1 MRASSQ
7 PPCAPIN
14 LLVATVCLVAAGCR
28 GLLLP
33 TGSALMAGAG
43 AGAAAAPSAQRDPPA
58 AVRTLS
64 VELLFI
70 RHDEHDPAITTDLWT
85 LVDEQALDRELSTR
99 LTANGLRVGI
109 LSGPLPPTLAERLA
123 TAAATTDAAAADDAV
138 SRRVLR
144 LLPGKRAEI
153 VASAGIPELVVLEHG
168 AEGVRG
174 GTYRDCTSQLTA
186 RAWPGPDG
194 RVRIEVVPE
203 LKHGPLQRTWIGE
216 EGMFRLETGQARL
229 RFEQLAIDSLLPHR
243 GMLVIG
249 GRDAPSATVG
259 DALVR
264 DRDATAGMQLI
275 LLRPL
280 GPGVDPVFATDDP
293 EDATLREA
301 VPYKP

>member
-1 MRASSQ
+1 MGASSQ
-7 PPCAPIN
+7 PPCAPII
-14 LLVATVCLVAAGCR
+14 LCVATVCLVTTGCR
-28 GLLLP
+28 GLMLP
-33 TGSALMAGAG
+33 AGSTLSAGTDAG
-43 AGAAAAPSAQRDPPA
+43 VAAPTSLPDPPA
-58 AVRTLS
+58 AVRTLA

-70 RHDEHDPAITTDLWT
+70 RHDAHDPAITADLWT
-85 LVDEQALDRELSTR
+85 LVDEQALDRALCPR
-99 LTANGLRVGI
+99 LAANGLRAGI

-123 TAAATTDAAAADDAV
+123 IAATTPDATAADDAV

-153 VASAGIPELVVLEHG
+153 VAAAGVPELVVLEHD
-168 AEGVRG
+168 ADGVRG

-194 RVRIEVVPE
+194 RTRIEVVPE

-229 RFEQLAIDSLLPHR
+229 RFEQLTIDTLLPHR

-249 GRDAPSATVG
+249 GADAASASVG

-264 DRDATAGMQLI
+264 DRNPTAGMQLI
-275 LLRPL
+275 VLRPL
-280 GPGVDPVFATDDP
+280 GTSVDPVFATSDP
-293 EDATLREA
+293 
-301 VPYKP
+301 